1 MRIYPESSISKV
13 MWAWLFATLVMLL
26 VMWVFI

>member
-1 MRIYPESSISKV
+1 MHIYPESNITKET
-13 MWAWLFATLVMLL
+13 WAWLFATLAMLL

>member
-1 MRIYPESSISKV
+1 MLIFQESSILKV

-26 VMWVFI
+26 VMWAFI